1 MAKKIYKIENFEGGL
16 NQLADP
22 RDIAD
27 NQFEELFNAD
37 VSKVGRITLP
47 GNALQVYNTTN
58 VKDETAS
65 PDGDTNSMDNNTA
78 GLTPGYGLY
87 GFSHDFNM
95 QGLADGDS
103 SNPDAL
109 ETEFI
114 CINDGA
120 HIDIWDSCHTTAGNN
135 LWIQSAIKM
144 GSVHLNSNGNK
155 VKPIYYKADNGLRV
169 CDANFSEIKLIGGMN
184 ELIETKTESTLTV
197 DNNANNNLFVGEY
210 IKIDSEIMKIINISE
225 IRSSFCK

>member
-1 MAKKIYKIENFEGGL
+1 MAKKVYKIENFEGGI

-22 RDIAD
+22 RDIED

-37 VSKVGRITLP
+37 VSHKGRITLP
-47 GNALQVYNTTN
+47 GNALQVYSATN
-58 VKDETAS
+58 VKGEAGS
-65 PDGDTNSMDNNTA
+65 PDGENSSMDNNTG

-87 GFSHDFNM
+87 AFSHDFNM
-95 QGLADGDS
+95 QGLVAGEN
-103 SNPDAL
+103 NPDAL

-120 HIDIWDSCHTTAGNN
+120 HIDIWDSCHNTAGDN

-144 GSVHLNSNGNK
+144 GGVHLNSNGKK

-169 CDANFSEIKLIGGMN
+169 CDANFGQLKVPIGLD
-184 ELIETKTESTLTV
+184 EALTLGSI
-197 DNNANNNLFVGEY
+197 LF
-210 IKIDSEIMKIINISE
+210 
-225 IRSSFCK
+225 